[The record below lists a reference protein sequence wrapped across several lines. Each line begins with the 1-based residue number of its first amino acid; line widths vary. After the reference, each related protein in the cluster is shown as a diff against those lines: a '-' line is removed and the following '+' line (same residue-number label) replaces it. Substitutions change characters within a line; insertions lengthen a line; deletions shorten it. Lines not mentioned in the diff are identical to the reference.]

1 MLTFSFA
8 AIAFR
13 KPKSGAWTLSRFAV
27 AIFLLSVTLMD
38 TPGCGRYS
46 TNKAGMDGLD
56 KQTIMQII
64 LENSK
69 GSKFYEN
76 ELRRERLLHQQIE
89 AKLRQIRSLTPVMVQ
104 NAEHEADK
112 LLERIEKRR
121 CFSRCVAHFDMDAFF
136 AAVEI
141 RDQPELRFLP
151 VAVGS
156 NSMLSTSNY
165 IARRYGVR
173 AGLPGFLGKKLCP
186 NLRII
191 PPDFARYTAASY
203 VVRDV
208 LREYA
213 TTAGIH
219 TPSPEKDQA
228 DVNSTTK
235 STAAMVTASLDEAY
249 VDLTNH
255 LDERAKWPEEKR
267 SFWPRVNRSAPMLV
281 CRCHSQAV
289 RKMGS
294 HVLSTPPPKTTA
306 STDVPAGSAYLDES
320 SSNEAS
326 AEEAK
331 VDEELAVCKNCGLFL
346 KSGLRVFGTSA
357 WEAVREIRFRI
368 FCATKLTCSAGIGPN
383 TLIAKIASDWS
394 KPRGQFEV
402 TCSVEAVNKFMRQ
415 LPVRKV
421 PGIGH
426 VTERRLEAFGVHCCH
441 DLIEKRGVLWHVSSH
456 SAMTYY
462 LRIAL
467 GHSEDDWLPRSRAV
481 DLCSP
486 PESKST
492 NKLLC
497 SSAAAVSDVDSNQGF
512 AGLGRKSMSVERTF
526 PDTSDPD
533 ALMLRCRQL
542 AAMLSIDLKEEHV
555 KGRALTMKL
564 KLDTFEVRSRSQPL
578 PDYTND
584 AEVIATFATEIL
596 REEMLNEKSAI
607 VPVNPNASTSTRS
620 PGSQSPR
627 VLTLRLMGLRMSTLL
642 PVEMCPQIRQHNI
655 EQAFAQARASNQNE
669 ELFVDPIRKPA
680 DESKFPLSVDRN
692 ATTTVRKTVSSK
704 KQKRKQP
711 SHQTP
716 LLCWTQSGSRHD
728 KCAIDVKVAD
738 ELSPTGL
745 CVTCPVCGL
754 ELQVASEEQF
764 NTHLDD
770 CLNQTAIADVVRER
784 TFSVSQPAIV
794 SSQFG
799 PRSESK
805 TLTCHSPSLSS
816 FVPSR
821 KRKQSQQTS
830 EKPTR
835 GPLDAFIVR

>member
-1 MLTFSFA
+1 
-8 AIAFR
+8 
-13 KPKSGAWTLSRFAV
+13 
-27 AIFLLSVTLMD
+27 MD

-46 TNKAGMDGLD
+46 TNKAGMEGLD

-89 AKLRQIRSLTPVMVQ
+89 AKLRQIRSLTPAMVQ
-104 NAEHEADK
+104 SAEHEADK

-121 CFSRCVAHFDMDAFF
+121 CFSRCVVHFDMDAFF

-191 PPDFARYTAASY
+191 PPDFARYTAASH

-213 TTAGIH
+213 TIAG
-219 TPSPEKDQA
+219 TRTSSPVKDQA
-228 DVNSTTK
+228 DVNNTTK
-235 STAAMVTASLDEAY
+235 SVVAMVTASLDEAY

-255 LDERAKWPEEKR
+255 LDERATWPEEKR

-281 CRCHSQAV
+281 CRCHNQVV
-289 RKMGS
+289 RKTGP
-294 HVLSTPPPKTTA
+294 HVLSTSPPKTAT
-306 STDVPAGSAYLDES
+306 STDVPIESTYLDES
-320 SSNEAS
+320 SSNS
-326 AEEAK
+326 AFGEETK
-331 VDEELAVCKNCGLFL
+331 VDEELAVCKNCGLLL

-357 WEAVREIRFRI
+357 WDAVREIRFRI

-383 TLIAKIASDWS
+383 TLIAKVASDWS

-402 TCSVEAVNKFMRQ
+402 TCSVEAVNEFMRQ

-426 VTERRLEAFGVHCCH
+426 VTERRLEAFGVYCCH
-441 DLIEKRGVLWHVSSH
+441 DLIEKRGILWHVSSH

-467 GHSEDDWLPRSRAV
+467 GHSEDDWLPQSRALN
-481 DLCSP
+481 LCSLSEP
-486 PESKST
+486 KSG

-497 SSAAAVSDVDSNQGF
+497 PNAAAVSDVDSNQGF
-512 AGLGRKSMSVERTF
+512 LGLGRKSMSVERTF

-555 KGRALTMKL
+555 KGRALTVKL
-564 KLDTFEVRSRSQPL
+564 KLDSFEVRSRSQPL

-596 REEMLNEKSAI
+596 REEMLNEKNAI
-607 VPVNPNASTSTRS
+607 TAVKHNASTSTCS
-620 PGSQSPR
+620 SGSQSPR

-655 EQAFAQARASNQNE
+655 EQAFAQACVSNQNE
-669 ELFVDPIRKPA
+669 GELLVDLMEKPTE
-680 DESKFPLSVDRN
+680 ESKLPLSVDRR
-692 ATTTVRKTVSSK
+692 ATTAIRKIVSFK

-716 LLCWTQSGSRHD
+716 LLCWTQSSSRHD
-728 KCAIDVKVAD
+728 KYAVDVKVAD
-738 ELSPTGL
+738 ELSSIGL
-745 CVTCPVCGL
+745 CITCPVCGL
-754 ELQVASEEQF
+754 ELQLASEEQF

-770 CLNQTAIADVVRER
+770 CLNQVAIAEVVRE
-784 TFSVSQPAIV
+784 TTLSVTQPAAV
-794 SSQFG
+794 SSQFSS
-799 PRSESK
+799 RSESRRPI
-805 TLTCHSPSLSS
+805 CNSPAPSS

-830 EKPTR
+830 DKPTR
-835 GPLDAFIVR
+835 GPLDAFVIR

>member
-1 MLTFSFA
+1 
-8 AIAFR
+8 
-13 KPKSGAWTLSRFAV
+13 
-27 AIFLLSVTLMD
+27 
-38 TPGCGRYS
+38 
-46 TNKAGMDGLD
+46 
-56 KQTIMQII
+56 
-64 LENSK
+64 
-69 GSKFYEN
+69 
-76 ELRRERLLHQQIE
+76 
-89 AKLRQIRSLTPVMVQ
+89 MVQ
-104 NAEHEADK
+104 SAEHEADK

-121 CFSRCVAHFDMDAFF
+121 CFSRCVVHFDMDAFF

-191 PPDFARYTAASY
+191 PPDFARYTAASH

-213 TTAGIH
+213 TTAG
-219 TPSPEKDQA
+219 TRTSPVKDQA
-228 DVNSTTK
+228 DVNNTTK
-235 STAAMVTASLDEAY
+235 PTVAMVTASLDEAY

-255 LDERAKWPEEKR
+255 LDERATWPEEKR

-289 RKMGS
+289 RKTGP
-294 HVLSTPPPKTTA
+294 HALSTPPPKSTA
-306 STDVPAGSAYLDES
+306 STDVPAESTYLDES
-320 SSNEAS
+320 SSNSAS
-326 AEEAK
+326 GEQTK
-331 VDEELAVCKNCGLFL
+331 MDEDLAVCENCGLLL

-357 WEAVREIRFRI
+357 WDAVREIRFRI

-383 TLIAKIASDWS
+383 TLIAKVASDWS

-402 TCSVEAVNKFMRQ
+402 RCSVEAVNEFMRQ

-426 VTERRLEAFGVHCCH
+426 VTERRLEAFGVHCCQ
-441 DLIEKRGVLWHVSSH
+441 DLIEKRGILWHVSSH

-467 GHSEDDWLPRSRAV
+467 GHSEDDWLPQSRAV
-481 DLCSP
+481 DLCSLS
-486 PESKST
+486 ELKSG
-492 NKLLC
+492 NKLPC
-497 SSAAAVSDVDSNQGF
+497 PNTAAMSDVDSNQEF
-512 AGLGRKSMSVERTF
+512 SGLGRKSMSVERTF

-564 KLDTFEVRSRSQPL
+564 KLDSFEVRSRSQPL

-596 REEMLNEKSAI
+596 REEMLNEKNAI
-607 VPVNPNASTSTRS
+607 TTVKHNASTSTRS
-620 PGSQSPR
+620 SGSQSPR

-655 EQAFAQARASNQNE
+655 EQAFAQAHASNQNE
-669 ELFVDPIRKPA
+669 DELFVNLMEKPTE
-680 DESKFPLSVDRN
+680 ESKLPLSVNRS
-692 ATTTVRKTVSSK
+692 ATTVVRKTVSFK

-716 LLCWTQSGSRHD
+716 LLCWTQSSSRHD
-728 KCAIDVKVAD
+728 KCAVDVKVAE
-738 ELSPTGL
+738 ELSSTGL

-754 ELQVASEEQF
+754 ELQLVSEEQF

-770 CLNQTAIADVVRER
+770 CLSQAAIAEVVRE
-784 TFSVSQPAIV
+784 TTLSASQPAAV

-799 PRSESK
+799 SRSESGRPI
-805 TLTCHSPSLSS
+805 CHSPAPSS

-830 EKPTR
+830 DNPTR
-835 GPLDAFIVR
+835 GPLDAFIIR